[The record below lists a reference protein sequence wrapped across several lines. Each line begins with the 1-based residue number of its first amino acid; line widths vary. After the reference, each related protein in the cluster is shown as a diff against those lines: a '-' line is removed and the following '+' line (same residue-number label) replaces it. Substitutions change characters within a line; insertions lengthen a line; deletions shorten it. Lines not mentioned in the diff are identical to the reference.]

1 MFWIGTKSMIG
12 TEIVLGRLMP
22 MHPGRLGRFT
32 RPPGAFSGPGSALF
46 CLIGL
51 R

>member
-22 MHPGRLGRFT
+22 MHPGSRWSDNVLL
-32 RPPGAFSGPGSALF
+32 SAH
-46 CLIGL
+46 CMMARGISKN
-51 R
+51 